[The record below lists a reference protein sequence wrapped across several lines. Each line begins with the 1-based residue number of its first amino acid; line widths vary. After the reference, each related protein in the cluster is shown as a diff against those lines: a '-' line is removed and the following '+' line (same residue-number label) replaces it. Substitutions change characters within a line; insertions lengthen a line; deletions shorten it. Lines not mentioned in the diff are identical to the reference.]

1 MSLLTVDVDAAGYGP
16 ATVLRDMRFGVPA
29 GGRLVV
35 LGANGA
41 GKTTVLRTIS
51 GLCRAEGSIRLDGT
65 ELVGMPTHRI
75 AGAGLAHVPQ
85 GRGTF
90 GDLTVRE
97 NLLVGGSTRP
107 RRSVAADADRWM
119 ERFPRLGERSARP
132 ASGLSGGEQQLLA
145 IARALMSAPR
155 VLLLDEPSLGLA
167 PKVTTDLFATLDEL
181 GRETGTAMLLVEQN
195 AEVALGI
202 AEDALVIESGRITV
216 RGSAAE
222 LRDNDDV
229 RRAYLGV

>member
-1 MSLLTVDVDAAGYGP
+1 MSLLSVDIAAAGYGP
-16 ATVLRDMRFGVPA
+16 ATVLRDIAFDVPA
-29 GGRLVV
+29 GGRTVI

-51 GLCRAEGSIRLDGT
+51 GLCDVTGSIRLGGD
-65 ELVGMPTHRI
+65 ELVGLPPYRVAA
-75 AGAGLAHVPQ
+75 AGIAHVPQ

-97 NLLVGGSTRP
+97 NLLVGGATRP
-107 RRSVAADADRWM
+107 HRTAAMDADRWM
-119 ERFPRLGERSARP
+119 DRFPRLAERSGRP

-155 VLLLDEPSLGLA
+155 LLLLDEPSLGLA
-167 PKVTTDLFATLDEL
+167 PKITTDLFATLDEL
-181 GRETGTAMLLVEQN
+181 CAETGTAMLLVEQN
-195 AEVALGI
+195 AQLALGI
-202 AEDALVIESGRITV
+202 ADHALVIESGRITM
-216 RGSAAE
+216 RGPATE

>member
-1 MSLLTVDVDAAGYGP
+1 MTLLSVEIAAAGYG
-16 ATVLRDMRFGVPA
+16 AVTVLRDMIFEIPE

-41 GKTTVLRTIS
+41 GKTTTLRTVS
-51 GLCRAEGSIRLDGT
+51 GMCRIEGAIRFAGKDIT
-65 ELVGMPTHRI
+65 GMPPHRVA
-75 AGAGLAHVPQ
+75 AGGIAHVPQ

-97 NLLVGGSTRP
+97 NLLVGGSGRP
-107 RRSVAADADRWM
+107 GREAARDASRWLD
-119 ERFPRLGERSARP
+119 RFPRLSERSGRP

-145 IARALMSAPR
+145 IARAYMAAPQL
-155 VLLLDEPSLGLA
+155 VLLDEPSLGLA
-167 PKVTTDLFATLDEL
+167 PKITQELFATLDEI

-195 AEVALGI
+195 AELALGI
-202 AEDALVIESGRITV
+202 AEEAVVIESGTITV
-216 RGSAAE
+216 RGTAAE
-222 LRDNDDV
+222 LRDQDEV

>member
-1 MSLLTVDVDAAGYGP
+1 MSRLAVEISEAGYGP
-16 ATVLRDMRFGVPA
+16 VTVLRDVELEVPE
-29 GGRLVV
+29 GGRLVI

-41 GKTTVLRTIS
+41 GKTSILRTIS
-51 GLCRAEGSIRLDGT
+51 GLCRVSGSIRWGDA
-65 ELVGMPTHRI
+65 ELVGAPPYRVAA
-75 AGAGLAHVPQ
+75 AGIAHVPQ

-97 NLLVGGSTRP
+97 NLLVGGATRQ
-107 RRSVAADADRWM
+107 RRTALADADRWL
-119 ERFPRLGERSARP
+119 ERFPRLGERASRA

-155 VLLLDEPSLGLA
+155 LLLLDEPSLGLA
-167 PKVTTDLFATLDEL
+167 PKITVELFATLDEL
-181 GRETGTAMLLVEQN
+181 CAETGTAMLLVEQN
-195 AEVALGI
+195 AELALGI
-202 AEDALVIESGRITV
+202 AEQAVILESGRITI
-216 RGSAAE
+216 RGPAAE